1 VYGEHHR
8 VTLRLDGGPAKEH
21 RVPVTDLLTVAGQLQ
36 VALRNVAA
44 VLVQMPSGRGG
55 RKVHQIEAA
64 TQLDFVAPPR
74 RGSFEVDLELAPL
87 PPTLD
92 TEEFRR
98 MGDHALEAL
107 IDGLQTFS
115 DDGPLPRGFDRGVL
129 RNVATIGRVFAHG
142 YTEVELQLNGATA
155 PRIARLDRERVR
167 VARKL
172 IRGPLR
178 ARTSVEGV
186 LQMVDLAGDPLK
198 CRVDRPYLA
207 SVLCQMPKEWKQQ
220 VLEAHGRR
228 VRVEGEGEFPPQAK
242 EPKVIQATR
251 LVLLPDLPGIDRE
264 EFKRTH
270 SWRELADAKRS
281 APVAN
286 ARSLGG
292 DVFASDEEL
301 DAFLA
306 SLQGE

>member
-1 VYGEHHR
+1 
-8 VTLRLDGGPAKEH
+8 VTLRLDGGPAARH

-55 RKVHQIEAA
+55 RKVQQIEAA
-64 TQLDFVAPPR
+64 TQLDFVATPR
-74 RGSFEVDLELAPL
+74 RGSFELDLELAPL

-92 TEEFRR
+92 IDEFPR
-98 MGDHALEAL
+98 MGDQALEAL
-107 IDGLQTFS
+107 VDGLGTYTE
-115 DDGPLPRGFDRGVL
+115 DEPLPRGFDRGVL
-129 RNVATIGRVFAHG
+129 TNVAAIGRVFANG
-142 YTEVELQLNGATA
+142 YAEVELQLSGTGT
-155 PRIARLDRERVR
+155 PRNARLDRERVR

-178 ARTSVEGV
+178 GQASVEGV

-207 SVLCQMPKEWKQQ
+207 SVLCHMPKEWKKQ

-228 VRVEGEGEFPPQAK
+228 VRIEGEGEFPPQAE
-242 EPKVIQATR
+242 EPKVIQANR
-251 LVLLPDLPGIDRE
+251 LVLLPDVPGIDRE

-270 SWRELADAKRS
+270 TWRELADAKRA

-286 ARSLGG
+286 ARSLEG
-292 DVFASDEEL
+292 DVFASDEEF

-306 SLQGE
+306 SLQAR